1 MDKKLR
7 SECLALLLL
16 FAAFPIISFGTTGGI
31 GLVWWVGLVSLVLG
45 GVLPVLTR
53 YMDHSGDTIR
63 DVGMEFDDRT
73 S

>member
-16 FAAFPIISFGTTGGI
+16 FAAFPIISFGTTGGST
-31 GLVWWVGLVSLVLG
+31 LVWWVGLVSLVLG

-53 YMDHSGDTIR
+53 YMDHSSDTIR

>member
-7 SECLALLLL
+7 AETFALLLL
-16 FAAFPIISFGTTGGI
+16 FAAFPTISFGTTTASNLVWWI
-31 GLVWWVGLVSLVLG
+31 GLVILVLG
-45 GVLPVLTR
+45 GVLPVWTR
-53 YMDHSGDTIR
+53 FMDHSRDAVR

>member
-1 MDKKLR
+1 MDSKLR

-16 FAAFPIISFGTTGGI
+16 FAAFPIVSFGTSGDNRLLWWI
-31 GLVWWVGLVSLVLG
+31 GLLSLVLG

-53 YMDHSGDTIR
+53 FMDHSGDTIR

>member
-7 SECLALLLL
+7 SECWSLVLL
-16 FAAFPIISFGTTGGI
+16 FAAFPIISLGSTGGSN
-31 GLVWWVGLVSLVLG
+31 LVWWVGLVSLVLG
-45 GVLPVLTR
+45 GVLPVWTR
-53 YMDHSGDTIR
+53 YMDHSADTIR

>member
-16 FAAFPIISFGTTGGI
+16 FAAFPIISFGTTGGRN
-31 GLVWWVGLVSLVLG
+31 LVWWVGLVSLVLG